1 MSESDNRAP
10 VPDPGRI
17 GEDDL
22 DRLLAAVA
30 RGEHGAF
37 DVVYEQLSGPIYG
50 IIQTLVN
57 NNVRY

>member
-1 MSESDNRAP
+1 M
-10 VPDPGRI
+10 PDPGRI

-57 NNVRY
+57 NNVRYSLCW